1 VEPSNEPPNPRTDGP
16 VATGQGEVRGS
27 ARRFLLGAVLGL
39 VFLGGLVTTLNVL
52 ADPYGYAGSN
62 LFATAILSD
71 RPIKAC
77 LIERLPQDPSLM
89 ILGSSRAEKIDPAI
103 VQKRTGLVGFNA
115 AVSSGTP
122 DDAWAFANLLHEK
135 AAGTQQRVI
144 WLLDVEA
151 MRARPLDPG
160 LVGTPALARYLS
172 RTAAL
177 DTRANSIWSF
187 ASWQTARDSWRS
199 VDATI
204 FGNARP
210 LSKRTCSIRTNGV
223 TEYAA
228 DGYRSF
234 DFHDVAVQRGMPLAR
249 SIDITLAEYRK
260 IYAGDTRLAPSAE
273 HRFEQT
279 IAAMNHW
286 KIRPIIVVTPV
297 HPRFE
302 RTIGPLGWTLRHRQL
317 VSYLRSQQASLQ
329 FDLLDASNLRS
340 FGGRPNG
347 FYDGVHMKVANVRR
361 LVDWIIKHAGQD
373 LQPAG

>member
-1 VEPSNEPPNPRTDGP
+1 VGLREPP
-16 VATGQGEVRGS
+16 
-27 ARRFLLGAVLGL
+27 ARE
-39 VFLGGLVTTLNVL
+39 GG
-52 ADPYGYAGSN
+52 
-62 LFATAILSD
+62 
-71 RPIKAC
+71 
-77 LIERLPQDPSLM
+77 
-89 ILGSSRAEKIDPAI
+89 
-103 VQKRTGLVGFNA
+103 
-115 AVSSGTP
+115 
-122 DDAWAFANLLHEK
+122 
-135 AAGTQQRVI
+135 GTQQRVI

-249 SIDITLAEYRK
+249 LDRHHPRRVPQDLRRG
-260 IYAGDTRLAPSAE
+260 YAARAVGRAPLRADHRGDE
-273 HRFEQT
+273 
-279 IAAMNHW
+279 HW
-286 KIRPIIVVTPV
+286 KI
-297 HPRFE
+297 
-302 RTIGPLGWTLRHRQL
+302 G
-317 VSYLRSQQASLQ
+317 RSS
-329 FDLLDASNLRS
+329 S
-340 FGGRPNG
+340 
-347 FYDGVHMKVANVRR
+347 
-361 LVDWIIKHAGQD
+361 
-373 LQPAG
+373 